1 MYIDLHNHLLPDV
14 DDGVKKLEETLRSLE
29 LAVKEKIGTLC
40 FTPHIFEG
48 KYNNHPEK
56 LRKVFEEV
64 KAVAKEIKIDLH
76 LASEVHYSSSLAED
90 FKKGLYIPYG
100 KKGRYLLVELPV
112 TVLPKGVEDGLYKLM
127 LEGAEPIIA
136 HPERYNYVQ
145 KNIKSIMNLVKSQI
159 PFQVT
164 TQAIA
169 GVLGG
174 SAKKTA
180 MKLLDM
186 GLISFVASDAHHPE
200 KRPFHFR
207 EAVRILNNRYGHS
220 TTRILTIENPR
231 RILEG
236 KNLLPVRGKK
246 GKLSPYL

>member
-14 DDGVKKLEETLRSLE
+14 DDGVKNMEETMRSLE
-29 LAVKEKIGTLC
+29 LAVREKIEDLC
-40 FTPHIFEG
+40 FTPHIYEG
-48 KYNNHPEK
+48 KYNNHPDK
-56 LRKVFEEV
+56 LKKVFEEV
-64 KAVAKEIKIDLH
+64 KKNTKEIKINLH
-76 LASEVHYSSSLAED
+76 LASEVHYSSSLSED

-100 KKGRYLLVELPV
+100 KKGRYILVELPV
-112 TVLPKGVEDGLYKLM
+112 TLLPKGVEDGLYKLM
-127 LEGAEPIIA
+127 LEGVEPIIA

-145 KNIKSIMNLVKSQI
+145 KNIKSIINLIKAQI
-159 PFQVT
+159 PLQVT
-164 TQAIA
+164 TQAIVGA
-169 GVLGG
+169 LGG
-174 SAKKTA
+174 SARKTA
-180 MKLLDM
+180 IKLLDM

-246 GKLSPYL
+246 GRLSPYL